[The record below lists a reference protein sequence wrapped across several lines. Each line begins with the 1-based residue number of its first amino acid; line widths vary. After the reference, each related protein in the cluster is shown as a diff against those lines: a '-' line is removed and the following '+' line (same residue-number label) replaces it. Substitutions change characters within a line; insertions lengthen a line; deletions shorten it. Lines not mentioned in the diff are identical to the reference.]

1 MNVRVSQL
9 DNGLRVVS
17 QTWPHLETATLGVW
31 IKAGSRDEEPEQNG
45 LAHFLEHMAFKGT
58 HNRSAFE
65 IVDQI
70 EMVGGD
76 LNAATGLDQTS
87 YYASVLRPSVGIA
100 VELIGDILI
109 NSTFPENEIAR
120 ERQVIEQEI
129 LASHDQPEDVVFDLA
144 QSLAFPDQPVGRPVM
159 GTRASVGNFQADD
172 LRAFMAA
179 HYGAQQMVLCAV
191 GAVDHDEL
199 CDLATQHLGGLPV
212 GKAKQIVTAHYQGGI
227 GASTSQF
234 EQGHVVAGFEGL
246 GFKSEEIFTA
256 QILNYIL
263 GGGMS
268 SRLFQEIR
276 EKRGLAYHVYG
287 FHSTFE
293 DTGFFGAYAATDQ
306 KSTVDVTDLIF
317 SEIFKIATYGVTS
330 KELHRAQAQLKSGL
344 ASVFESTGARAEQLA
359 RQMLFFDKSFE
370 MAELIEKV
378 ETVSLDECGDLAQ
391 KLISKNNISVA
402 VAGLDHNCDEFE
414 RFKSSSYFLSDPLQ
428 RHANGEGAKQNNLDV
443 GA

>member
-1 MNVRVSQL
+1 MSVRVSQL
-9 DNGLRVVS
+9 NNGLAIVS
-17 QTWPHLETATLGVW
+17 QTWPHLETATIGIW
-31 IKAGSRDEEPEQNG
+31 IKAGSRDEGPDQNG

-58 HNRSAFE
+58 NTRSAFE

-76 LNAATGLDQTS
+76 LNAATGVDQTS
-87 YYASVLRPSVGIA
+87 YYASVLRPSVGVA

-109 NSTFPENEIAR
+109 NPMFPEHEIAR

-129 LASHDQPEDVVFDLA
+129 LASHDQPEDVAFDLA
-144 QSLAFPDQPVGRPVM
+144 QSLAFPNQALGRPVM
-159 GTRASVGNFQADD
+159 GSRRSVNTFQAEDF
-172 LRAFMAA
+172 RQFMAA
-179 HYGAQQMVLCAV
+179 HYGAKHMVLCAV
-191 GAVDHDEL
+191 GAVNHNEL
-199 CDLATQHLGGLPV
+199 CDLAEKHLSHLPA
-212 GKAKQIVTAHYQGGI
+212 GSAKQSEPAHYKGGI
-227 GASTSQF
+227 GTGPSDF

-246 GFKSEEIFTA
+246 GFKSDEIFTA

-293 DTGFFGAYAATDQ
+293 DTGFFGAYAATNQ

-317 SEIFKIATYGVTS
+317 SEIFKIATYGVTLP
-330 KELHRAQAQLKSGL
+330 ELHRAQAQLKSGL

-359 RQMLFFDKSFE
+359 RQKLFFDKSFE
-370 MAELIEKV
+370 MGELIEKV
-378 ETVSLDECGDLAQ
+378 EAVNLDECGALAQ
-391 KLISKNNISVA
+391 KLISKNNITVA
-402 VAGLDHNCDEFE
+402 VAGVDHNCDEFE
-414 RFKSSSYFLSDPLQ
+414 RFKSSSYCLSDPLQ
-428 RHANGEGAKQNNLDV
+428 K
-443 GA
+443 